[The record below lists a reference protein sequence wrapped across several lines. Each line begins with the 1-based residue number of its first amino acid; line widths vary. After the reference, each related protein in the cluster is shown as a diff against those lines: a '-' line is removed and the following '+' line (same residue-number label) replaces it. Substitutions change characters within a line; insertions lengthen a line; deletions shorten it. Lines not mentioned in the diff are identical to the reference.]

1 MRVSHTVNFKQ
12 QIKAIERMAKLW
24 LKNGPFEVT
33 FQTIGD
39 HDGPSEDSF
48 RVIGEGK
55 RGGKDE
61 GFRQEL

>member
-48 RVIGEGK
+48 RVIREGK
-55 RGGKDE
+55 RGGKDQSV
-61 GFRQEL
+61 RQEL

>member
-39 HDGPSEDSF
+39 HDGPSEDS
-48 RVIGEGK
+48 RGTSGEGK
-55 RGGKDE
+55 RGGKDQ